1 MFFFLLLFRRASS
14 NLRDSFTVV
23 FAQNS
28 SISTE
33 QCTSPS
39 KSHKA
44 VPFRRHFFFTLRMH
58 TNHYGR
64 GSKPCSLWEE
74 DSLADSVLNHVFAR
88 HGDEMGLVG
97 ACNGDWVMEHLK
109 ELDINFLA
117 KFCNVFHT
125 FWARVLLMYCVKSM
139 IVLYYLVLLVG
150 FLDEPLNLFCT
161 SLPRNTTRCKYSL
174 SPELVIPQPSRQ
186 SLAAIL

>member
-1 MFFFLLLFRRASS
+1 MAKCFSFFFFSDGLVQICVTLSQWFSHKTAA
-14 NLRDSFTVV
+14 F
-23 FAQNS
+23 
-28 SISTE
+28 STE

-39 KSHKA
+39 KSHEA
-44 VPFRRHFFFTLRMH
+44 VPFRHHFFFTLRMR

-64 GSKPCSLWEE
+64 GSKPCSLCEE

-125 FWARVLLMYCVKSM
+125 FWACVLLMYCVKSM
-139 IVLYYLVLLVG
+139 IVSCSLWASWM
-150 FLDEPLNLFCT
+150 NLWTYSAHLCLGT
-161 SLPRNTTRCKYSL
+161 QQDANTL
-174 SPELVIPQPSRQ
+174 SHLS
-186 SLAAIL
+186 